1 MPTHEPLNVNRRQMR
16 NMIVFLLVALCLSG
30 CASLEQA
37 QQRRQEKIRQQQN
50 ERYLTFVR
58 PDVQIWVSPDG
69 QEIGSDHYTLTFH
82 EDLLKNTD
90 FDEANER
97 EDFGRGAL
105 VYMES
110 LYTFVQQ
117 LFGIDPPTRRIGI
130 VLYEKY
136 QGVIHVAI
144 TQTKYSRALEGQQMV
159 RTVGEVTMHFP
170 MAMFNQRDVRAHEL
184 THAFTTVYYFPIWFT
199 EGIAVFV
206 QNEYAKGSGHLRIDL
221 QEEMKLDMDN
231 VNAIQ
236 TWEGHGSADVHWG
249 YSYSYSIAKE
259 LYERVGENFYPEL
272 FRIIIQDKLHQ
283 KLPRQMKSSMLI
295 YYMSQ
300 AAGEDLVPFFQELKF
315 NVRRLTRAEIESV
328 IRQAVPSR

>member
-1 MPTHEPLNVNRRQMR
+1 
-16 NMIVFLLVALCLSG
+16 MIQTNENHRHCTFMVVSLAIVLCFLG

-37 QQRRQEKIRQQQN
+37 HRRRQEKIKRQQSK
-50 ERYLTFVR
+50 RYLTFAR
-58 PDVQIWVSPDG
+58 PDVQISVSPDG
-69 QEIGSDHYTLTFH
+69 LEIGSDHYTLTFH

-90 FDEANER
+90 FDEAKER

-110 LYTFVQQ
+110 LYTFIQE

-130 VLYEKY
+130 VLYEIFR
-136 QGVIHVAI
+136 GTTRVAI
-144 TQTKYSRALEGQQMV
+144 TETNYSRALQGNELL
-159 RTVGEVTMHFP
+159 RTVDKITMHFP

-184 THAFTTVYYFPIWFT
+184 THAFTTVYYFPVWFV

-206 QNEYAKGSGHLRIDL
+206 QNEYAKGAGHLRIDL
-221 QEEMKLDMDN
+221 EDEMKLDMDN

-236 TWEGHGSADVHWG
+236 TWEGHGSADVQWG

-259 LYERVGENFYPEL
+259 LYDRFGEDFYPEL
-272 FRIIIQDKLHQ
+272 FRIIIRDRLHQ
-283 KLPRQMKSSMLI
+283 KLPRQMKSSMLV

-315 NVRRLTRAEIESV
+315 NVRRLTRQEIESV